1 MTPPCKHC
9 GKRRGEH
16 LSSPLWCPETRA
28 GVQYAPADYFHGM
41 RRAMEIAERIS
52 EPRRSWDYPS
62 VRVAPI
68 NELKEAVEKELAD
81 G

>member
-1 MTPPCKHC
+1 MSPPCKHC

-41 RRAMEIAERIS
+41 RRAMEIATAIMRGAGRNMLALDVE
-52 EPRRSWDYPS
+52 
-62 VRVAPI
+62 
-68 NELKEAVEKELAD
+68 EAVGKEI